1 MPEFKDSEIALRFK
15 ALSHPRRALIFRLM
29 TENPEI
35 CQSYSQLQVATRLS
49 PSSLVHH
56 LREMER
62 CGLIRR
68 QRKGVYVTYFLTTNT
83 LADANRNVLGLC
95 SRRSLKTHRA
105 A

>member
-1 MPEFKDSEIALRFK
+1 MMSDEQLARSFR
-15 ALSHPRRALIFRLM
+15 ALSHPRRAMVFRLIVDDP
-29 TENPEI
+29 TVAQTLDGLI
-35 CQSYSQLQVATRLS
+35 SATRLR

-68 QRKGVYVTYFLTTNT
+68 QRRGPEVAYRLAPGDLTQA
-83 LADANRNVLGLC
+83 LATALRM
-95 SRRSLKTHRA
+95 SEAARTRRARA

>member
-1 MPEFKDSEIALRFK
+1 MISDEQLARNFR
-15 ALSHPRRALIFRLM
+15 ALSHPRRAMVFRLIVKD
-29 TENPEI
+29 P
-35 CQSYSQLQVATRLS
+35 QVAQTLDRLIAATRLR

-68 QRKGVYVTYFLTTNT
+68 QRRGPEVAYRLAPNELTRA
-83 LADANRNVLGLC
+83 LATALRMSEAVHA
-95 SRRSLKTHRA
+95 RPVRA